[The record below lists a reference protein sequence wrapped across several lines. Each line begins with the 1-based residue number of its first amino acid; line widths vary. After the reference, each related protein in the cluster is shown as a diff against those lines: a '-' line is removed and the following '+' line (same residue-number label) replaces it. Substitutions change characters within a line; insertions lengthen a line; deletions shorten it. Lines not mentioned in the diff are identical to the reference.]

1 MFAFTAARRPLG
13 VAASL
18 FSLLVIVAAAAPA
31 AAAEQGYLGIMLQDL
46 TPSISKAL
54 QMGDRPGVIV
64 NDVLDGSPA
73 EKAGLQDGDVIL
85 ELNGQAATSQAA
97 LTEAVRGLAPGDKA
111 NLVVLRDG
119 RQTKL
124 AAVAGKRE
132 ARAEWPA
139 APDAEQMKE
148 FEKLQK
154 LEGLEG
160 LKNLKDLEGM
170 QWFEDGDTKVMVLP
184 RGDGKAPRAFFH
196 GEGDGDHQVI
206 IRAMDDDRGWLG
218 LRMDALNGQLGEYF
232 GVKDGAGVLV
242 TEVVEDSP
250 AAKAGLRAG
259 DVIVKAG
266 DTEVGTP
273 DALHEA
279 MAGTKA
285 GDELSLQV
293 LRKGSRQTVTATLGE
308 MPGDAMEGRR
318 IEIIRDGEGDDARSV
333 APRMLR
339 RLGRDGAPG
348 EEREIIIERRDLA
361 DDDLDSVREE
371 MEALRRELKEL
382 RKELKR

>member
-64 NDVLDGSPA
+64 NDVVDGSPA

-196 GEGDGDHQVI
+196 GKATATTGHHPHDGRRPRVARPAHGRAERPAGRVLRREG
-206 IRAMDDDRGWLG
+206 RR
-218 LRMDALNGQLGEYF
+218 R
-232 GVKDGAGVLV
+232 
-242 TEVVEDSP
+242 
-250 AAKAGLRAG
+250 RAG
-259 DVIVKAG
+259 DRGRRGQSGREGRPARRRCHRQGRRHRSGHARCAARGDGRHQGGRRTVAAG
-266 DTEVGTP
+266 AAQGQPP
-273 DALHEA
+273 DRHGN
-279 MAGTKA
+279 AGHDA
-285 GDELSLQV
+285 
-293 LRKGSRQTVTATLGE
+293 
-308 MPGDAMEGRR
+308 GDAMEGRR